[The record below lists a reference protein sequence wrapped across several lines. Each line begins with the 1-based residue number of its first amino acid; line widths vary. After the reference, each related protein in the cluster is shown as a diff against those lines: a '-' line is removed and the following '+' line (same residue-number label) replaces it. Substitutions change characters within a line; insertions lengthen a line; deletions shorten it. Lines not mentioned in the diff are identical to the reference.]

1 MSNMEIQK
9 LYEKYI
15 DPLLPNEQLKLVE
28 IIVNKLGDKI
38 HQVTDSQQPITSLSD
53 WEKSNK
59 WLESHHQEY
68 ANQWVALLGDKL
80 LAVGEN
86 AKEVYDSAIKQGVS
100 VPFLA
105 RVENSVEEQHYFGGW
120 Q

>member
-1 MSNMEIQK
+1 MSNTEIQK

-15 DPLLPNEQLKLVE
+15 GPLLPNEQLKLVE
-28 IIVNKLGDKI
+28 IIVNRLGDKI
-38 HQVTDSQQPITSLSD
+38 HQVTDSQESITSLSD

-59 WLESHHQEY
+59 WLEGHHQEY

-86 AKEVYDSAIKQGVS
+86 AKEVYECAIKQGVS

-105 RVENSVEEQHYFGGW
+105 RVEDGVKEQYYFGGW
-120 Q
+120 

>member
-1 MSNMEIQK
+1 MSNTEIQK
-9 LYEKYI
+9 LY
-15 DPLLPNEQLKLVE
+15 
-28 IIVNKLGDKI
+28 
-38 HQVTDSQQPITSLSD
+38 
-53 WEKSNK
+53 K

-86 AKEVYDSAIKQGVS
+86 AKEVYECAIKQGVS

-105 RVENSVEEQHYFGGW
+105 RVEDGVKEQHYFGGW
-120 Q
+120 